1 MGSEA
6 QTWLWLLWGSLKL
19 LSNLRGF
26 SCSRSAPTS
35 KWDMALLF
43 GDSVKPLDFALGMYG
58 APCHRI
64 IPRLCNFL
72 KFCSCRISYGNLCA
86 PWKQSIKR
94 KLCFT
99 CSPQS
104 ALEASAGIS
113 FQHTET

>member
-1 MGSEA
+1 MRSET
-6 QTWLWLLWGSLKL
+6 QTLLWLLRCSLKL
-19 LSNLRGF
+19 IGNLRKF
-26 SCSRSAPTS
+26 NRSHCALVS
-35 KWDMALLF
+35 KWEKAQLF
-43 GDSVKPLDFALGMYG
+43 DESVKPLDFELGMDG
-58 APCHRI
+58 ADCHRI

-94 KLCFT
+94 KVCFT

-104 ALEASAGIS
+104 ALEASAGFS